1 MVRARSA
8 RREVVSS
15 RSQRFALQR
24 PQQRP
29 GCITRIEAD
38 AGHMFLDT
46 FVVGQVRRSLDW
58 NRLMPTAEVALRIRI
73 LKADTANDT
82 GIRDLLFARI
92 SLRNG

>member
-8 RREVVSS
+8 RREVGSS

-38 AGHMFLDT
+38 AGHIFLDT
-46 FVVGQVRRSLDW
+46 FADGQVRRSLDR
-58 NRLMPTAEVALRIRI
+58 NRRMPTAEVALRIII
-73 LKADTANDT
+73 LDADTAIDT
-82 GIRDLLFARI
+82 LIHDLLFASI